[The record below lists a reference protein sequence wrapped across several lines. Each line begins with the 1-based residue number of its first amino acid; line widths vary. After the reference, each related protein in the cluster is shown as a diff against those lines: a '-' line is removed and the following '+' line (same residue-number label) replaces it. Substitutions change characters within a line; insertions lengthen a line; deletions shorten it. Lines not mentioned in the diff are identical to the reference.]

1 MPHHSVLVSSDFN
14 NIEFVILF
22 AAKCIDLYIQ
32 NQCEKFEKPNENVE
46 IDSRLIEIVDR
57 MVKRCLDD
65 GQYKQALGL
74 GLEARRM
81 DIFRDSITS
90 SVSFT

>member
-1 MPHHSVLVSSDFN
+1 MF
-14 NIEFVILF
+14 IWYFYF

-32 NQCEKFEKPNENVE
+32 KQCERFEKQTESAVD
-46 IDSRLIEIVDR
+46 IDERLIEIVNR

-74 GLEARRM
+74 GLESRRM
-81 DIFRDSITS
+81 DIFKNSITN
-90 SVSFT
+90 SVNSHSLFW

>member
-1 MPHHSVLVSSDFN
+1 MKVDN
-14 NIEFVILF
+14 
-22 AAKCIDLYIQ
+22 
-32 NQCEKFEKPNENVE
+32 
-46 IDSRLIEIVDR
+46 RLIEIVNR

-81 DIFRDSITS
+81 DIFKNTITS
-90 SVSFT
+90 SVSGTHRFDVRS

>member
-1 MPHHSVLVSSDFN
+1 
-14 NIEFVILF
+14 
-22 AAKCIDLYIQ
+22 
-32 NQCEKFEKPNENVE
+32 
-46 IDSRLIEIVDR
+46 

-81 DIFRDSITS
+81 DIFKNSITS
-90 SVSFT
+90 CVSIITLKKLMFLVNLFIIKFLFRMMWQECWLIR

>member
-1 MPHHSVLVSSDFN
+1 M
-14 NIEFVILF
+14 
-22 AAKCIDLYIQ
+22 YIQ
-32 NQCEKFEKPNENVE
+32 NQCKRFDKPNENIEV
-46 IDSRLIEIVDR
+46 DVRLNEIVNR

-81 DIFRDSITS
+81 DIFKNSITY
-90 SVSFT
+90 SVSFFSAHNRCFVLVLVGVGVKKYSKTD